1 VKKHMDTG
9 SIIVTILT
17 LGLFIAALFVKG
29 MTHDLFLEIGVFLVS
44 VKIIIMS
51 YKNSLEVRELNVKLD
66 AITTAL
72 AQGGSQTSGDA
83 A

>member
-1 VKKHMDTG
+1 MDTG
-9 SIIVTILT
+9 SVIVTLIT

-44 VKIIIMS
+44 AKIIIMS
-51 YKNSLEVRELNVKLD
+51 YKNSMAVRELNLKLD
-66 AITTAL
+66 AIITAL
-72 AQGGSQTSGDA
+72 VNSGNQTSGDA

>member
-1 VKKHMDTG
+1 MDTG
-9 SIIVTILT
+9 SVIVTLIT

-44 VKIIIMS
+44 AKIIIMS
-51 YKNSLEVRELNVKLD
+51 YKNGVAVRELNLKLD
-66 AITTAL
+66 AIITAL
-72 AQGGSQTSGDA
+72 AKGGNQTSGDA